1 MEEGNAIQVTE
12 IIEKAK
18 EFKDLKQYIEFVKT
32 EYLLTDLKTKFERY
46 IPLVDEIAER
56 QGKAI
61 NVEISGD
68 KVLVDTNKYSNFI
81 NSSIHLF
88 RNMVDHGIE
97 SEDERIEKTKP
108 QKGKIRVDFKLNGG
122 DFEIVLQDDGQ
133 GIDPERVKEKALEKG
148 LKSKKN
154 FLK

>member
-122 DFEIVLQDDGQ
+122 DFEIILQDDGQ
-133 GIDPERVKEKALEKG
+133 E
-148 LKSKKN
+148 
-154 FLK
+154 